1 MRAIRLYLR
10 LVGTSIQTQLQYRSS
25 LFMQTLGQF
34 LLYLTEFAA
43 VAGLFSRFGSI
54 AGWRLGEAAVLFG
67 FADLAFA
74 AADALGRG
82 FDVLGS
88 QVKRG
93 DFDRILARPLS
104 PFLQVIGQELTLRRF
119 GRFLVGALVFAWGV
133 AQARPGPGL
142 AGAAGAAGVA
152 SAAGAAGAAGIAGVA
167 ALVAGWAG
175 AVATFVAIVTI
186 QGALTFWTVE
196 GLEIMNALTY
206 GGRQVSSYPM
216 TAYRRFLR
224 NFFLFLVPIGCSVYL
239 PVCAFLHRPAFPGW
253 PWWAGLLT
261 PLSAL
266 PFCCLA
272 ALAWKAGIAHYES
285 AGG

>member
-25 LFMQTLGQF
+25 LLMQTLGQF
-34 LLYLTEFAA
+34 LLFLTEFAA

-54 AGWRLGEAAVLFG
+54 AGWRLGETAILFG

-74 AADALGRG
+74 TADAIGHG
-82 FDVLGS
+82 FDTLGS

-93 DFDRILARPLS
+93 DFDRVLARPLS

-119 GRFLVGALVFAWGV
+119 GRLLVGALVFAWGCS
-133 AQARPGPGL
+133 ATRPATGNS
-142 AGAAGAAGVA
+142 GAAV
-152 SAAGAAGAAGIAGVA
+152 AAGIVA
-167 ALVAGWAG
+167 LTAGWVG

-196 GLEIMNALTY
+196 GLEIMSALTY
-206 GGRQVSSYPM
+206 GGRQISSYPM

-224 NFFLFLVPIGCSVYL
+224 NFFLFLVPIGCSVYV
-239 PVCAFLHRPAFPGW
+239 PVCTFLHRAAFPGW
-253 PWWAGLLT
+253 PWWAGLLS
-261 PLSAL
+261 PLAAL
-266 PFCCLA
+266 PFCGLA
-272 ALAWKAGIAHYES
+272 AAIWKAGIAHYES

>member
-25 LFMQTLGQF
+25 LLMQTLGQF
-34 LLYLTEFAA
+34 LLFLTEFAA
-43 VAGLFSRFGSI
+43 MAGLFSRFGSI
-54 AGWRLGEAAVLFG
+54 AGWRLGETAVLFG

-74 AADALGRG
+74 VADALGRG
-82 FDVLGS
+82 FDTLGS

-93 DFDRILARPLS
+93 DFDRVLARPLS

-133 AQARPGPGL
+133 AHSRPEQGL
-142 AGAAGAAGVA
+142 AGAAGATGAAGVA
-152 SAAGAAGAAGIAGVA
+152 GIA
-167 ALVAGWAG
+167 ALVAGWTG

-206 GGRQVSSYPM
+206 GGRQVSP
-216 TAYRRFLR
+216 TR
-224 NFFLFLVPIGCSVYL
+224 
-239 PVCAFLHRPAFPGW
+239 
-253 PWWAGLLT
+253 
-261 PLSAL
+261 
-266 PFCCLA
+266 
-272 ALAWKAGIAHYES
+272 
-285 AGG
+285 

>member
-25 LFMQTLGQF
+25 LLMQTLGQF
-34 LLYLTEFAA
+34 LLFLTEFAA
-43 VAGLFSRFGSI
+43 MAGLFSRFGSI
-54 AGWRLGEAAVLFG
+54 AGWRLGETAVLFG

-74 AADALGRG
+74 VADALGRG
-82 FDVLGS
+82 FDTLGS

-93 DFDRILARPLS
+93 DFDRVLARPLS

-133 AQARPGPGL
+133 AHSRPEQGL
-142 AGAAGAAGVA
+142 AGAAGATGAAGVA
-152 SAAGAAGAAGIAGVA
+152 GIA
-167 ALVAGWAG
+167 ALVAGWTG

-224 NFFLFLVPIGCSVYL
+224 NFFLFLVPIGCSVYV

-272 ALAWKAGIAHYES
+272 AFAWKAGIAHYES

>member
-25 LFMQTLGQF
+25 LLMQTIGQF

-82 FDVLGS
+82 FDTLGS

-93 DFDRILARPLS
+93 DFDRVLARPLS

-133 AQARPGPGL
+133 SQARPERSL
-142 AGAAGAAGVA
+142 AGA
-152 SAAGAAGAAGIAGVA
+152 A

-186 QGALTFWTVE
+186 QGALAFWTVE

-224 NFFLFLVPIGCSVYL
+224 NFFLFLVPIGCSVYV
-239 PVCAFLHRPAFPGW
+239 PVCAFLHRPAFPDW

-266 PFCCLA
+266 PFCGLA
-272 ALAWKAGIAHYES
+272 ALAWKAGIARYES
-285 AGG
+285 SGG

>member
-1 MRAIRLYLR
+1 MRAIGLYLR
-10 LVGTSIQTQLQYRSS
+10 LAGTSIQTQLQYRSS
-25 LFMQTLGQF
+25 LLMQTLGQF
-34 LLYLTEFAA
+34 LLFLTEFAA

-54 AGWRLGEAAVLFG
+54 AGWGLGEAAVLFG

-74 AADALGRG
+74 VADALGRG
-82 FDVLGS
+82 FDTLGS

-93 DFDRILARPLS
+93 DFDRVLARPLS

-119 GRFLVGALVFAWGV
+119 GRFLVGALVFSWGC
-133 AQARPGPGL
+133 ATTRP
-142 AGAAGAAGVA
+142 AASLG
-152 SAAGAAGAAGIAGVA
+152 GIA
-167 ALVAGWAG
+167 ALFAGWAG
-175 AVATFVAIVTI
+175 AVATFVAIMTI

-224 NFFLFLVPIGCSVYL
+224 DFFLFLVPIGCSVYV

-253 PWWAGLLT
+253 PWWAGLFT
-261 PLSAL
+261 PFSAL

-272 ALAWKAGIAHYES
+272 AFAWKAGIAHYES